1 MKKFLDNIWARR
13 AMSIFSIVY
22 GLLLALLAYRSVFY
36 KLVIPNQLT
45 FVVLFVGL
53 TLFFSV
59 PMMLSR
65 KIFITKLVT
74 MCLMVLAFPIVMFW
88 FGEWSMII
96 PIAAFVT
103 VMFFA
108 CGASEKFKLIFGTFL
123 LMYYIVGA
131 LLFYLVSSLFAS
143 HIPTVKAGDD
153 LISTSGLYRSYI
165 IDAPETTVG
174 TSVYIEPNNKDIENS
189 FLVFRAKGFEHRVY
203 INNDVERAPAADLK
217 IEWKTEKRAEILAR
231 LLAINPDIDVTLD
244 KSQLKDIGKS
254 TATKSVKLSSLTA
267 ADFVK
272 LGIPEKGDVLY
283 INGKAQFTF
292 FNERIEQMFN
302 IKNRKIVF

>member
-1 MKKFLDNIWARR
+1 
-13 AMSIFSIVY
+13 MSLFSVVY
-22 GLLLALLAYRSVFY
+22 GILLALLAYRSVFY

-65 KIFITKLVT
+65 KIFITKFVT

-88 FGEWSMII
+88 FGEWSMIV

-103 VMFFA
+103 IMFFA

-123 LMYYIVGA
+123 LMYYIAGA

-143 HIPTVKAGDD
+143 HIPTVKAGED
-153 LISTSGLYRSYI
+153 LISSSKTYRSYI

-174 TSVYIEPNNKDIENS
+174 TSVYVEPNNKDIENS
-189 FLVFRAKGFEHRVY
+189 FLIFRVKGYEHKVY
-203 INNDVERAPAADLK
+203 VNNDVERKPVSELK
-217 IEWKTEKRAEILAR
+217 LEWKTEKRAEILAR
-231 LLAINPDIDVTLD
+231 LVAINPEIDVVLD
-244 KSQLKDIGKS
+244 KSQLKAIGKS
-254 TATKSVKLSSLTA
+254 ASTKSVKLATLTA
-267 ADFVK
+267 ADFEK
-272 LGIPEKGDVLY
+272 LKIPEEGDVLY
-283 INGKAQFTF
+283 INGKAQFTY
-292 FNERIEQMFN
+292 FNERIEQMFSA
-302 IKNRKIVF
+302 KNRKIVF